1 MYSTLDKTHFTVYKN
16 SVVYKTI
23 PSVYPQSII
32 SIFDNKH
39 VDNLTEFIEVIARAP
54 DHCQWIE
61 RIPQHY
67 IELKD
72 IYIKH
77 QIELSELRTQIYRLE
92 LLVHLYRPNNP
103 TTTGTYEKRV
113 SLNDDALYDNEHL
126 KNELLIANWKLKDI
140 KKIVSGGYSVNKLT
154 TPSKM
159 VRTTNF

>member
-1 MYSTLDKTHFTVYKN
+1 MYSTLDKTHFTAYKN
-16 SVVYKTI
+16 NVACKTI

-32 SIFDNKH
+32 NIFDNKD
-39 VDNLTEFIEVIARAP
+39 VDNLKEFIEVIARAP
-54 DHCQWIE
+54 EHCEWIE
-61 RIPQHY
+61 RIPRHY

-72 IYIKH
+72 IYIEH

-113 SLNDDALYDNEHL
+113 PVNGDVLTENEHL

-140 KKIVSGGYSVNKLT
+140 KKIISGGYSVNKLT
-154 TPSKM
+154 TPSKI
-159 VRTTNF
+159 VRTTN